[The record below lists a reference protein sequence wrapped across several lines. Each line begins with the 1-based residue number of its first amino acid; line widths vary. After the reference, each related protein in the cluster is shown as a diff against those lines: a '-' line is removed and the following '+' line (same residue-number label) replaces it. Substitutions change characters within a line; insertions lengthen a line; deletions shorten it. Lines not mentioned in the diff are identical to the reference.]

1 MAWPKEYTKMK
12 RIRNKGED
20 LAEMLSEMK
29 IGDEPIFDAVNSYE
43 ITRCPGGFIYKNEY
57 AGLCFV
63 PEASAGVGA
72 IKHSVA
78 KTEPKKMVT
87 K

>member
-1 MAWPKEYTKMK
+1 MK

-63 PEASAGVGA
+63 PEAAGQTVGN
-72 IKHSVA
+72 IKGSVA
-78 KTEPKKMVT
+78 KVEPKKVV
-87 K
+87 KK

>member
-1 MAWPKEYTKMK
+1 MK
-12 RIRNKGED
+12 KLRNKGED
-20 LAEMLSEMK
+20 LAGMLRDLK
-29 IGDEPIFDAVNSYE
+29 IGDEPIYDTVTNFE
-43 ITRCPGGFIYKNEY
+43 ITRVPGGYIYKNEY
-57 AGLCFV
+57 VGLCFV
-63 PEASAGVGA
+63 PEVSAGVGA

>member
-1 MAWPKEYTKMK
+1 MK
-12 RIRNKGED
+12 RLRNKGED
-20 LAEMLSEMK
+20 LAAMLKELK
-29 IGDEPIFDAVNSYE
+29 VGDEPIFDAVSNYE
-43 ITRCPGGFIYKNEY
+43 ITRVPGGFIYKNEY

-63 PEASAGVGA
+63 PEANTGVGA

>member
-1 MAWPKEYTKMK
+1 MK

-20 LAEMLSEMK
+20 LAEMFSEMK
-29 IGDEPIFDAVNSYE
+29 IGDEPIFDTVNSYE
-43 ITRCPGGFIYKNEY
+43 ITRVPGGFIYKNEY

-63 PEASAGVGA
+63 PEVNTGVGA

>member
-1 MAWPKEYTKMK
+1 MK

-20 LAEMLSEMK
+20 LAEMLAEMK
-29 IGDEPIFDAVNSYE
+29 IGDEPIFDTVSSYE

-57 AGLCFV
+57 AGMVFV
-63 PEASAGVGA
+63 PDAPSVARVEP
-72 IKHSVA
+72 IKVSVA
-78 KTEPKKMVT
+78 KTGPKKMVT

>member
-1 MAWPKEYTKMK
+1 MK

-29 IGDEPIFDAVNSYE
+29 IGDEPIFDTVNSYE
-43 ITRCPGGFIYKNEY
+43 ITRTIGGFIYKNEY
-57 AGLCFV
+57 AGMVFV
-63 PEASAGVGA
+63 PDAKETVG
-72 IKHSVA
+72 SVKNSII
-78 KTEPKKMVT
+78 KTESKKTVT

>member
-1 MAWPKEYTKMK
+1 MK

-63 PEASAGVGA
+63 PEVQMATVGA

>member
-1 MAWPKEYTKMK
+1 MK

-43 ITRCPGGFIYKNEY
+43 ITRTIGGFIYKNEY
-57 AGLCFV
+57 AGMVFV
-63 PEASAGVGA
+63 PDAKETVG
-72 IKHSVA
+72 SVKNSII
-78 KTEPKKMVT
+78 KTESKKTVT